1 MTFVPGIRNGKKQV
15 PGSGINI
22 PDHISESL
30 GINFWVILKFFD
42 ADPDP
47 GSFRPWI
54 RDENIRIRD
63 KHPGSVQYHVKDY
76 LLCCAQTDLDK
87 HCESATLHVR
97 YHVKIY
103 LLCCAQTRV
112 GPYRRCF
119 VYLHPSMP
127 QEPVVVLHV
136 ALTEQATIML
146 LFVYLHPSMPQEP
159 VVVLHMALTEQ
170 ATIIL
175 LFVYLHP
182 SMPQEPVVVLHVA
195 LTEQATTLI
204 YFILYADPGSK
215 PRPGPGF

>member
-1 MTFVPGIRNGKKQV
+1 M
-15 PGSGINI
+15 
-22 PDHISESL
+22 
-30 GINFWVILKFFD
+30 LKFFD
-42 ADPDP
+42 AEPDP

-63 KHPGSVQYHVKDY
+63 KHPGSATLHVQYHVK
-76 LLCCAQTDLDK
+76 
-87 HCESATLHVR
+87 S
-97 YHVKIY
+97 Y

-136 ALTEQATIML
+136 ALTEQATI
-146 LFVYLHPSMPQEP
+146 
-159 VVVLHMALTEQ
+159 
-170 ATIIL
+170 IL

-195 LTEQATTLI
+195 LTEQATTEL
-204 YFILYADPGSK
+204 F
-215 PRPGPGF
+215 